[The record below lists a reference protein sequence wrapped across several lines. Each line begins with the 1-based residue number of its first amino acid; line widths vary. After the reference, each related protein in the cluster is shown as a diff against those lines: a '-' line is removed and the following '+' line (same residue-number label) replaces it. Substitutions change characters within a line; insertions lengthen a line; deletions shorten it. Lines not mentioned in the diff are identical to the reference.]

1 MIFCRSSLQP
11 TTAKSDSEVTISSS
25 KAKELGVKA
34 GQHVVVIG
42 RRRKAAYA
50 VVNVA
55 KKGASKKGACKVS
68 ANLAQ
73 NLKIR
78 NDDKIKIV
86 PLEADVANESRSGDL
101 LLLVKAEVPTVESVT
116 FSPIED
122 SLMALVAAEGGDDI
136 PDEEIQA
143 RFVQPYLEDPKG
155 AVIKQGHVVKL
166 IDENGKR
173 LEFIVSH
180 MEVSGET
187 EDANEADGTYKGNLL

>member
-1 MIFCRSSLQP
+1 M
-11 TTAKSDSEVTISSS
+11 TISSS
-25 KAKELGVKA
+25 KAKELGVKT
-34 GQHVVVIG
+34 GDHVVVIG

-55 KKGASKKGACKVS
+55 KKGSGKKGSCKVS
-68 ANLAQ
+68 SNLAQ

-86 PLEADVANESRSGDL
+86 TLEADVANESRSGDL

-122 SLMALVAAEGGDDI
+122 TLMALVAAVGGDDI

-143 RFVQPYLEDPKG
+143 RFVQPYMEDFDG

-166 IDENGKR
+166 TDENGKK
-173 LEFIVSH
+173 LEFIVTH
-180 MEVSGET
+180 LEVSGGEDT
-187 EDANEADGTYKGNLL
+187 EEADDGT